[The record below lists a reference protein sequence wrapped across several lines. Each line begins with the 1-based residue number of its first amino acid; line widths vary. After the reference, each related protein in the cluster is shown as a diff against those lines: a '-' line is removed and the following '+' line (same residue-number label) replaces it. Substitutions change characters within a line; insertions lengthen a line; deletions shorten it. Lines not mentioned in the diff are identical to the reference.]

1 MTTKLKK
8 LLPLLFITILSIGLM
23 AACGGTSDGISS
35 DEAKTIALEDS
46 GYSEAN
52 VDGLRVSKDKDDNIE
67 YYEVDFRAAGIEYSY
82 EINVLDGSII
92 SRDSETEDFF
102 GADSVNNNGNTNNS
116 GNNTNTNNNTAN
128 DNTNSG
134 GNITQDEAVAI
145 ALAKVP
151 GATQSNIV
159 INEDWDDGR
168 KEYEGTIIY
177 NGVEYEFEIDA
188 TNGNIIS
195 WEETHK

>member
-8 LLPLLFITILSIGLM
+8 ILPLLFITILSIGLM

-46 GYSEAN
+46 GFSESDVA
-52 VDGLRVSKDKDDNIE
+52 GLRVSKDKDDNIE
-67 YYEVDFRAAGIEYSY
+67 YYEVDFRAGGIEYSY
-82 EINVLDGSII
+82 EIGVEDGSII

-102 GADSVNNNGNTNNS
+102 GADSVNNNNNTTGNDTNTDTTT
-116 GNNTNTNNNTAN
+116 NNTNSN
-128 DNTNSG
+128 

-151 GATQSNIV
+151 GATESNMV